1 MDSAANGTGSKQH
14 AYENDAFE
22 PDYDI
27 GSFHNNDSSESSP
40 DSDNDEHTAVKSTE
54 GGKSKTQQMNGD
66 ALHEMDEK
74 KK

>member
-22 PDYDI
+22 PDYYI
-27 GSFHNNDSSESSP
+27 SSFHNHDSSESSP
-40 DSDNDEHTAVKSTE
+40 DSDNDDSHAVKSTE
-54 GGKSKTQQMNGD
+54 EGKSKPQQMNGD

-74 KK
+74 EK